1 MSRAF
6 VNEDAGAGES
16 PRFPLPPRED
26 PSFDRAA
33 ARALLHGADL
43 GDTAS
48 AEIATGYYW
57 GEPKLRALVE
67 RILDEAR
74 EDGDER
80 LEQLSERFL
89 RASAKFQVRQDS
101 GGRGLPQKIAPPPIA
116 VNNPEAAMTMD
127 RNNPRSTDVNDLLNP
142 HRGEEQSRAREHASE
157 ILAHRGVLLIGDE
170 TDDEL
175 ADLWSAVERFEA
187 VVEAR
192 GGDTMT
198 NAPDSNEPDN
208 PAFVL
213 PERKAREA
221 AGDYARRILDAAKQL
236 TRFER
241 GGTE

>member
-6 VNEDAGAGES
+6 INEDAGAGES
-16 PRFPLPPRED
+16 PRYPLPPRED
-26 PSFDRAA
+26 PSFDLAA

-48 AEIATGYYW
+48 AELATGYYW
-57 GEPKLRALVE
+57 GEPKLRPLVE

-89 RASAKFQVRQDS
+89 GASATATKHEV
-101 GGRGLPQKIAPPPIA
+101 
-116 VNNPEAAMTMD
+116 AMTVHRD
-127 RNNPRSTDVNDLLNP
+127 DPSSTDVNDLLNP

-157 ILAHRGVLLIGDE
+157 ILAHRGVLLTGDE
-170 TDDEL
+170 TNDEL

-198 NAPDSNEPDN
+198 NAPDSAEPDN

-213 PERKAREA
+213 PERKARES
-221 AGDYARRILDAAKQL
+221 AGDYARRILEAAAGL

-241 GGTE
+241 DEAE